1 MSATR
6 GLPAGV
12 SVRRA
17 ASKSSGDATPDVMGG
32 LAAQREA
39 LETSETLAARPPIQ
53 TRAAPDARAR
63 NRGMNVATGLVVVGA
78 TASLVSAFLGELVV
92 LLVSATWVPLGVAL
106 TALTMFSDSNVRVR
120 WRKFE
125 VDASERSSR
134 NEATE

>member
-1 MSATR
+1 
-6 GLPAGV
+6 
-12 SVRRA
+12 
-17 ASKSSGDATPDVMGG
+17 
-32 LAAQREA
+32 
-39 LETSETLAARPPIQ
+39 
-53 TRAAPDARAR
+53 
-63 NRGMNVATGLVVVGA
+63 MNVATGLVVVGA